1 MRVHLICCGK
11 ELKLYPWRCLMKLYA
26 AFDLHSSSSYL
37 AVIDEEG
44 KRLSSKKLA
53 NEPEEILTAL
63 APHRKKIAGIA
74 VESTYN
80 WYWLVD
86 MLMGKGYEVHL
97 ANPGAIQKYKGLKH
111 ADDRHDAN
119 WLAEM
124 LRLGILPEGYI
135 YPREER
141 PVRDLLRK
149 RGHLVRLRTSLIISL
164 QHIITRNCGIMV
176 AVNDVKRLREDR
188 ISPLLEGNEDILMAG
203 SISKE
208 TIDYMTRK
216 IRSIERTVEGRIELS
231 SPYQQLLSIPG
242 VGKILALTIM
252 LETGPISR
260 FQKVGNYVSYCRKVS
275 STWVSNGKAKGKGN
289 EKNGNRYLAWAYSE
303 ASELA
308 RRFDAQARA
317 YFQRKAQR
325 SNRMVAHQ
333 ALAHKLARAAYY
345 IMRDGVPFMPE
356 KLFV

>member
-1 MRVHLICCGK
+1 
-11 ELKLYPWRCLMKLYA
+11 MKLYA
-26 AFDLHSSSSYL
+26 AFDLHSSNSYL
-37 AVIDEEG
+37 SVIDEEG
-44 KRLSSKKLA
+44 KRKLEKKLVNDA
-53 NEPEEILTAL
+53 EGIVSVLSPFKKKLT
-63 APHRKKIAGIA
+63 GIA

-86 MLMGKGYEVHL
+86 LLMTRGYEVHL
-97 ANPGAIQKYKGLKH
+97 ANPAAIQKYKGLKH
-111 ADDRHDAN
+111 ADDRHDAG

-135 YPREER
+135 YPKEGR
-141 PVRDLLRK
+141 PIRDLLRK

-176 AVNDVKRLREDR
+176 SVNDVKRLREDR
-188 ISPLLEGNEDILMAG
+188 VSPLLDGNEDVLMAG
-203 SISKE
+203 SVSKE

-216 IRSIERTVEGRIELS
+216 IKSIEKTVEGKIELS
-231 SPYQQLLSIPG
+231 SPYRQLLSIPG

-260 FQKVGNYVSYCRKVS
+260 FQKVGNYVSYCRKVG

-308 RRFDAQARA
+308 RRFDDQARA
-317 YFQRKAQR
+317 YFQRKSQR

-345 IMRDGVPFMPE
+345 IMRDNVAFMPE
-356 KLFV
+356 KLFS